1 MEFTEIVNN
10 AAKTAFEAGIDAGD
24 QDQLV
29 AWIRGNCRYR
39 VGTEYFMVFLIG
51 SALADLQ
58 AQAQGYPNEVARAFD
73 AASAK
78 CPQCSGRDEYCL
90 YCNGVG
96 IVSRSS
102 AAEWVRQ
109 NG

>member
-39 VGTEYFMVFLIG
+39 VGAEYFMVLLIG

-58 AQAQGYPNEVARAFD
+58 AQAQGWPNEVARAF
-73 AASAK
+73 AAAK
-78 CPQCSGRDEYCL
+78 
-90 YCNGVG
+90 
-96 IVSRSS
+96 
-102 AAEWVRQ
+102 AEIAQ
-109 NG
+109 